1 MGSRTE
7 NVVFTTSFS
16 AMFVV
21 SLVHIL
27 HSWTSL
33 WCPISLSAFCANMPL
48 LKKQRH
54 PKWFDFSCHLPTT
67 HTYFFEELPFF
78 KKNVQKQLLFESC
91 KWNVVYSAPNLKII
105 FSKMCNFEGLIYVD
119 QNSTFGQ
126 WQNCNIYNFKIGLSR
141 FRWLYKVVLIGIF
154 LKAKGNL
161 SKVFLHL
168 IFFACSMVW

>member
-7 NVVFTTSFS
+7 NVHSFYHFLLSNVCCVSCTYLTLLNFIVMSYFFECLLCKYATLEETETPQVIWFFMPFTY
-16 AMFVV
+16 
-21 SLVHIL
+21 
-27 HSWTSL
+27 
-33 WCPISLSAFCANMPL
+33 N
-48 LKKQRH
+48 
-54 PKWFDFSCHLPTT
+54 
-67 HTYFFEELPFF
+67 TYFFEELPFF
-78 KKNVQKQLLFESC
+78 QKNVQKQLLFESC
-91 KWNVVYSAPNLKII
+91 KWNEVYSAPNLKIL

-161 SKVFLHL
+161 SKAFLHL